1 MLLAFELQPLFGFA
15 LKSKQRKWEQQWCS
29 SNAKVLR
36 IAAAYT
42 HCEPAA
48 AASLTLI
55 TTEGDITISKG
66 AARGSITRQQCKSHT
81 AFFQPASTAWE
92 NKSALLFNGGLL
104 AVELTVNLKSQSP
117 SLNQISLG
125 SFDDVIMIPITGC
138 PAKNRE
144 ERRTH
149 ARTHARRH
157 AHSQIL
163 GCPPTAQ
170 YASILSPVCASM
182 DVEQTGPSDLEI
194 ISQPVEDE
202 NQYLAPPVQLV
213 SFGYRDLPLAAL
225 DLSLAGSQLLS
236 NADEDENREG
246 TAGLLVITPVP
257 LSPHYCIDL
266 PLKQTAAISL
276 PAPSGAFRSLS
287 VHSPLVR
294 VKVEDFQHPTTPTLP
309 QHLSS
314 GMMSPPIPVMGVWL
328 PDAETEAYVADTAI
342 PNVQG
347 VQAPLNLT
355 GSGKRSNWLKPC
367 CGRRVALWQVCL
379 LSAGFNC
386 ILVACVILVVL
397 FLSLEL
403 LIDTK
408 LLQFTEELVV
418 LGVSNAFQFA
428 SIIHWISL
436 IILSLFFSEN
446 CEKQNGEFGPQASTS
461 VQTNYPDSLSPNALT
476 KTLITSEPEGEI
488 IKAKLNEQWGWGYS
502 DTIHPNTSPTDIT
515 EESSV
520 TTSWSHGTNQ
530 KTGFEHTVFRIVV
543 LGIWDYIE
551 NKVEVFDGAVIVLSL
566 APMVA
571 STVANGPSS
580 PWDAISLII
589 TLRIW
594 RVKRIIDA
602 YVLQVKVEMEL
613 EIQQCEKTK
622 AVREE
627 QLERLTQICQ
637 EQAVSTNSPQM
648 QLRAHLAQQD
658 LDLAAEREA
667 AMQIHH
673 IIASKYPSVRLMQ

>member
-1 MLLAFELQPLFGFA
+1 MNRGG
-15 LKSKQRKWEQQWCS
+15 WC
-29 SNAKVLR
+29 
-36 IAAAYT
+36 
-42 HCEPAA
+42 
-48 AASLTLI
+48 
-55 TTEGDITISKG
+55 
-66 AARGSITRQQCKSHT
+66 QCHRSRFRCSPPQT
-81 AFFQPASTAWE
+81 CA
-92 NKSALLFNGGLL
+92 GL
-104 AVELTVNLKSQSP
+104 
-117 SLNQISLG
+117 
-125 SFDDVIMIPITGC
+125 
-138 PAKNRE
+138 
-144 ERRTH
+144 
-149 ARTHARRH
+149 
-157 AHSQIL
+157 
-163 GCPPTAQ
+163 
-170 YASILSPVCASM
+170 
-182 DVEQTGPSDLEI
+182 SDLEI

-202 NQYLAPPVQLV
+202 NQCLAPPVQLV
-213 SFGYRDLPLAAL
+213 SFGYRDLPLTAL

-246 TAGLLVITPVP
+246 
-257 LSPHYCIDL
+257 
-266 PLKQTAAISL
+266 
-276 PAPSGAFRSLS
+276 
-287 VHSPLVR
+287 
-294 VKVEDFQHPTTPTLP
+294 
-309 QHLSS
+309 
-314 GMMSPPIPVMGVWL
+314 
-328 PDAETEAYVADTAI
+328 
-342 PNVQG
+342 
-347 VQAPLNLT
+347 
-355 GSGKRSNWLKPC
+355 SNWLKPC

-386 ILVACVILVVL
+386 VLVACVILVVL

-408 LLQFTEELVV
+408 LLQF
-418 LGVSNAFQFA
+418 SNAFQFA

-436 IILSLFFSEN
+436 IILSLFFSE
-446 CEKQNGEFGPQASTS
+446 
-461 VQTNYPDSLSPNALT
+461 
-476 KTLITSEPEGEI
+476 
-488 IKAKLNEQWGWGYS
+488 
-502 DTIHPNTSPTDIT
+502 
-515 EESSV
+515 
-520 TTSWSHGTNQ
+520 
-530 KTGFEHTVFRIVV
+530 TVFRIVV

-637 EQAVSTNSPQM
+637 EQAFEIR

-673 IIASKYPSVRLMQ
+673 VWGKQGRNFQVVEGLTPGESDDEDPVVRDDMNNYISQYYSEASSDAGASGLGACVITTAAIDVHLPTNPNPIHSNPMLAMERVGSAVSDVSTSISRSSGSLTARPHSLSSHTPGSSMTDCSSSTAQDLSLSYSAHRCCPPSFSGQDPCRDPSMVVQEILSSLTEDSCLAQKGLAVDPVNLKLPSPTGSEKASPELDNRINIFNRRNQEERRGQGRGCVLLQTKPLIHLQGSTNEPSLEEKYRLLGPADTPLGHMPDT

>member
-1 MLLAFELQPLFGFA
+1 MA
-15 LKSKQRKWEQQWCS
+15 
-29 SNAKVLR
+29 NAECWHV
-36 IAAAYT
+36 
-42 HCEPAA
+42 
-48 AASLTLI
+48 
-55 TTEGDITISKG
+55 
-66 AARGSITRQQCKSHT
+66 TR
-81 AFFQPASTAWE
+81 E
-92 NKSALLFNGGLL
+92 
-104 AVELTVNLKSQSP
+104 
-117 SLNQISLG
+117 
-125 SFDDVIMIPITGC
+125 
-138 PAKNRE
+138 
-144 ERRTH
+144 
-149 ARTHARRH
+149 
-157 AHSQIL
+157 
-163 GCPPTAQ
+163 
-170 YASILSPVCASM
+170 
-182 DVEQTGPSDLEI
+182 VEQAGLSDLEI

-202 NQYLAPPVQLV
+202 NQCLAPPVQLV

-236 NADEDENREG
+236 NADEDENRDG
-246 TAGLLVITPVP
+246 
-257 LSPHYCIDL
+257 
-266 PLKQTAAISL
+266 
-276 PAPSGAFRSLS
+276 
-287 VHSPLVR
+287 
-294 VKVEDFQHPTTPTLP
+294 
-309 QHLSS
+309 
-314 GMMSPPIPVMGVWL
+314 
-328 PDAETEAYVADTAI
+328 
-342 PNVQG
+342 
-347 VQAPLNLT
+347 
-355 GSGKRSNWLKPC
+355 SNWLKPC

-408 LLQFTEELVV
+408 LLQF
-418 LGVSNAFQFA
+418 SNAFQFA

-436 IILSLFFSEN
+436 IILSLFFSE
-446 CEKQNGEFGPQASTS
+446 
-461 VQTNYPDSLSPNALT
+461 
-476 KTLITSEPEGEI
+476 
-488 IKAKLNEQWGWGYS
+488 
-502 DTIHPNTSPTDIT
+502 
-515 EESSV
+515 
-520 TTSWSHGTNQ
+520 
-530 KTGFEHTVFRIVV
+530 TVFRIVV

-637 EQAVSTNSPQM
+637 EQAFEIR

-673 IIASKYPSVRLMQ
+673 VWGKQGRSFQVVEGLTPGESDDEGGQRNSREPHSTADPVVHDDMNNYISQYYSEASSDAGASGLGARIITTAAIDVHLPTNPHPIQSNPMLAMERVGSAVSDASTSISRSSGSLTARPHSLSSHTPGSSMTDCSSSTAQDLSLSYSSHRCCPPTFSGQDPCRDPSMVVQELLSSLSEDSSLAQKGLAVDPVNLKLPSPTGSEKASPELDKRINIFNRRNQEERRVRGRGCVLLQTKPLIHLQGSATEPSLEEKYRLLGPADTPLGRMPDT

>member
-1 MLLAFELQPLFGFA
+1 MA
-15 LKSKQRKWEQQWCS
+15 
-29 SNAKVLR
+29 NA
-36 IAAAYT
+36 
-42 HCEPAA
+42 
-48 AASLTLI
+48 
-55 TTEGDITISKG
+55 
-66 AARGSITRQQCKSHT
+66 
-81 AFFQPASTAWE
+81 
-92 NKSALLFNGGLL
+92 
-104 AVELTVNLKSQSP
+104 
-117 SLNQISLG
+117 
-125 SFDDVIMIPITGC
+125 
-138 PAKNRE
+138 E
-144 ERRTH
+144 E
-149 ARTHARRH
+149 
-157 AHSQIL
+157 
-163 GCPPTAQ
+163 
-170 YASILSPVCASM
+170 
-182 DVEQTGPSDLEI
+182 VEQAGLSDLEI

-246 TAGLLVITPVP
+246 
-257 LSPHYCIDL
+257 
-266 PLKQTAAISL
+266 
-276 PAPSGAFRSLS
+276 
-287 VHSPLVR
+287 
-294 VKVEDFQHPTTPTLP
+294 
-309 QHLSS
+309 
-314 GMMSPPIPVMGVWL
+314 
-328 PDAETEAYVADTAI
+328 
-342 PNVQG
+342 
-347 VQAPLNLT
+347 
-355 GSGKRSNWLKPC
+355 SNWLKPC

-408 LLQFTEELVV
+408 LLQF
-418 LGVSNAFQFA
+418 SNAFQFA

-436 IILSLFFSEN
+436 IILSLFFSE
-446 CEKQNGEFGPQASTS
+446 
-461 VQTNYPDSLSPNALT
+461 
-476 KTLITSEPEGEI
+476 
-488 IKAKLNEQWGWGYS
+488 
-502 DTIHPNTSPTDIT
+502 
-515 EESSV
+515 
-520 TTSWSHGTNQ
+520 
-530 KTGFEHTVFRIVV
+530 TVFRIVV

-637 EQAVSTNSPQM
+637 EQAFEIR

-673 IIASKYPSVRLMQ
+673 VWSKQGRSFQVVEGLTPGESDDEGSQRNPREPHATADPVVRDDMNNYISQYYSEASSDAGASGLGARVITTAAIDVHLPTNPNPIQSNSMLGERVGSAVSDTSTSISRSSGSQTARPHSLSSHTPGSSMTDCSSSTAQDLSLSYNTHRWCPPSFSGQDPSRNPCRDPSMVVQELLSSLSEDSCLAQKGLVVDPVNLKLPSPTGSEKASPELDNRINIFNRRNQEERRGRGRGCVLLQTKPLIHLQGSTTEPSLEEKYRLLGPADTPLGHMPDT

>member
-1 MLLAFELQPLFGFA
+1 MA
-15 LKSKQRKWEQQWCS
+15 
-29 SNAKVLR
+29 NA
-36 IAAAYT
+36 
-42 HCEPAA
+42 
-48 AASLTLI
+48 
-55 TTEGDITISKG
+55 
-66 AARGSITRQQCKSHT
+66 
-81 AFFQPASTAWE
+81 
-92 NKSALLFNGGLL
+92 
-104 AVELTVNLKSQSP
+104 
-117 SLNQISLG
+117 
-125 SFDDVIMIPITGC
+125 
-138 PAKNRE
+138 E
-144 ERRTH
+144 E
-149 ARTHARRH
+149 
-157 AHSQIL
+157 
-163 GCPPTAQ
+163 
-170 YASILSPVCASM
+170 
-182 DVEQTGPSDLEI
+182 VEQAGLSDLEI

-202 NQYLAPPVQLV
+202 NQCLAPPVQLV

-246 TAGLLVITPVP
+246 
-257 LSPHYCIDL
+257 
-266 PLKQTAAISL
+266 
-276 PAPSGAFRSLS
+276 
-287 VHSPLVR
+287 
-294 VKVEDFQHPTTPTLP
+294 
-309 QHLSS
+309 
-314 GMMSPPIPVMGVWL
+314 
-328 PDAETEAYVADTAI
+328 
-342 PNVQG
+342 
-347 VQAPLNLT
+347 
-355 GSGKRSNWLKPC
+355 SNWLKPC

-408 LLQFTEELVV
+408 LLQF
-418 LGVSNAFQFA
+418 SNAFQFA

-436 IILSLFFSEN
+436 IILSLFFSE
-446 CEKQNGEFGPQASTS
+446 
-461 VQTNYPDSLSPNALT
+461 
-476 KTLITSEPEGEI
+476 
-488 IKAKLNEQWGWGYS
+488 
-502 DTIHPNTSPTDIT
+502 
-515 EESSV
+515 
-520 TTSWSHGTNQ
+520 
-530 KTGFEHTVFRIVV
+530 TVFRIVV

-637 EQAVSTNSPQM
+637 EQAFEIR

-673 IIASKYPSVRLMQ
+673 VWGKQGRSFQVVEGLTPGESDDEGSQRNPREPRAPADPVVRDDMNNYISQYYSEASSDAGASGLGARVITTAAIDVHLPTNPNPIQSNPMLAMERVGSAVSDASTSISRSSGSLTARPHSLSSHTPGSSMTDCSSSTAQDLSLSYSTHRCCPPSYSGQDPCRDPSMVVQELLSSLSEDSCLAQKGLVVDPVNLKLPSPTGSEKASPELDNRINIFNRRNQEERRGRGRGCVLLQTKPLIHLQGNTTEPSLEEKYRLLGPADTPLGHMPDT

>member
-1 MLLAFELQPLFGFA
+1 MQ
-15 LKSKQRKWEQQWCS
+15 CS
-29 SNAKVLR
+29 SQ
-36 IAAAYT
+36 
-42 HCEPAA
+42 H
-48 AASLTLI
+48 SFLI
-55 TTEGDITISKG
+55 T
-66 AARGSITRQQCKSHT
+66 
-81 AFFQPASTAWE
+81 
-92 NKSALLFNGGLL
+92 
-104 AVELTVNLKSQSP
+104 
-117 SLNQISLG
+117 
-125 SFDDVIMIPITGC
+125 
-138 PAKNRE
+138 RE
-144 ERRTH
+144 
-149 ARTHARRH
+149 
-157 AHSQIL
+157 
-163 GCPPTAQ
+163 
-170 YASILSPVCASM
+170 
-182 DVEQTGPSDLEI
+182 VEQAGLSDLEI

-202 NQYLAPPVQLV
+202 NQCLAPPVQLV

-246 TAGLLVITPVP
+246 SPNTSGHGEKGKVVGRANFP
-257 LSPHYCIDL
+257 LQL
-266 PLKQTAAISL
+266 
-276 PAPSGAFRSLS
+276 
-287 VHSPLVR
+287 
-294 VKVEDFQHPTTPTLP
+294 EN
-309 QHLSS
+309 
-314 GMMSPPIPVMGVWL
+314 W
-328 PDAETEAYVADTAI
+328 
-342 PNVQG
+342 
-347 VQAPLNLT
+347 
-355 GSGKRSNWLKPC
+355 SNWLKPC

-408 LLQFTEELVV
+408 LLQF
-418 LGVSNAFQFA
+418 SNAFQFA

-436 IILSLFFSEN
+436 IILSLFFSE
-446 CEKQNGEFGPQASTS
+446 
-461 VQTNYPDSLSPNALT
+461 
-476 KTLITSEPEGEI
+476 
-488 IKAKLNEQWGWGYS
+488 
-502 DTIHPNTSPTDIT
+502 
-515 EESSV
+515 
-520 TTSWSHGTNQ
+520 
-530 KTGFEHTVFRIVV
+530 TVFRIVV

-551 NKVEVFDGAVIVLSL
+551 NKVEVFDGAIIVLSL

-637 EQAVSTNSPQM
+637 EQAFEIR

-658 LDLAAEREA
+658 LDIAAEREA

-673 IIASKYPSVRLMQ
+673 VWSKQGRSFQVVEGLTPGESDDEGGQKNPREPHATAAGASGLGARVITTAAIDIHLPTNPNPIQSKSMLAMERVGSAISDAYTSISRSSGSLTARPQSLSSHTPVSSMTDCSSGTAQDPSLSYSSHHCCRPRFSGQDPCRDPTMVVQELLSSLSEDSCLTQKGLVVDPVNLKLPSPTGSEKASPELDNRINIFNCRNQEERRGRGRGCVLLQTKPLIHLQGSANESSMEEKYRLLGTADIPLGHMPDT

>member
-1 MLLAFELQPLFGFA
+1 M
-15 LKSKQRKWEQQWCS
+15 
-29 SNAKVLR
+29 
-36 IAAAYT
+36 
-42 HCEPAA
+42 
-48 AASLTLI
+48 
-55 TTEGDITISKG
+55 
-66 AARGSITRQQCKSHT
+66 
-81 AFFQPASTAWE
+81 
-92 NKSALLFNGGLL
+92 
-104 AVELTVNLKSQSP
+104 
-117 SLNQISLG
+117 
-125 SFDDVIMIPITGC
+125 
-138 PAKNRE
+138 RE
-144 ERRTH
+144 
-149 ARTHARRH
+149 
-157 AHSQIL
+157 
-163 GCPPTAQ
+163 
-170 YASILSPVCASM
+170 
-182 DVEQTGPSDLEI
+182 VEQAGLSDLEI

-246 TAGLLVITPVP
+246 
-257 LSPHYCIDL
+257 
-266 PLKQTAAISL
+266 
-276 PAPSGAFRSLS
+276 
-287 VHSPLVR
+287 
-294 VKVEDFQHPTTPTLP
+294 
-309 QHLSS
+309 
-314 GMMSPPIPVMGVWL
+314 
-328 PDAETEAYVADTAI
+328 
-342 PNVQG
+342 
-347 VQAPLNLT
+347 
-355 GSGKRSNWLKPC
+355 SNWLKPC

-408 LLQFTEELVV
+408 LLQF
-418 LGVSNAFQFA
+418 SNAFQFA

-436 IILSLFFSEN
+436 IILSLFFSE
-446 CEKQNGEFGPQASTS
+446 
-461 VQTNYPDSLSPNALT
+461 
-476 KTLITSEPEGEI
+476 
-488 IKAKLNEQWGWGYS
+488 
-502 DTIHPNTSPTDIT
+502 
-515 EESSV
+515 
-520 TTSWSHGTNQ
+520 
-530 KTGFEHTVFRIVV
+530 TVFRIVV

-637 EQAVSTNSPQM
+637 EQAFEIR

-673 IIASKYPSVRLMQ
+673 VWGKQGRCFQVVEGLTPGESDDEGGQRNPREPHATADPVVRDDMNNYISQYYSEASSDAGASAFGARVITMAAIDVHLPTNPNTIQSNQMLAMERVGSVVSDVSTSISRSSGSLTARPLSLSSHTPASSMTDCSNSTAHDLSLSYSTHRCCPPSYSGQDPCRDPSMVVQELLSSLSEDSCLAQKGLVVDPVNLKLPSPTGSEKASPELDNRINIFNRRNQEERRGRGRGCVLLQTKPLIHLQSSTTEPSLEEKYRLLGPADTPLGHMPDT

>member
-1 MLLAFELQPLFGFA
+1 MFE
-15 LKSKQRKWEQQWCS
+15 
-29 SNAKVLR
+29 NNVL
-36 IAAAYT
+36 
-42 HCEPAA
+42 P
-48 AASLTLI
+48 S
-55 TTEGDITISKG
+55 
-66 AARGSITRQQCKSHT
+66 
-81 AFFQPASTAWE
+81 
-92 NKSALLFNGGLL
+92 NKSA
-104 AVELTVNLKSQSP
+104 
-117 SLNQISLG
+117 
-125 SFDDVIMIPITGC
+125 MITYCNIF
-138 PAKNRE
+138 E
-144 ERRTH
+144 
-149 ARTHARRH
+149 
-157 AHSQIL
+157 
-163 GCPPTAQ
+163 
-170 YASILSPVCASM
+170 
-182 DVEQTGPSDLEI
+182 VEQAGLSDLEI
-194 ISQPVEDE
+194 ISQPVDDE
-202 NQYLAPPVQLV
+202 NQCLAPPVQLV

-246 TAGLLVITPVP
+246 
-257 LSPHYCIDL
+257 
-266 PLKQTAAISL
+266 
-276 PAPSGAFRSLS
+276 
-287 VHSPLVR
+287 
-294 VKVEDFQHPTTPTLP
+294 
-309 QHLSS
+309 
-314 GMMSPPIPVMGVWL
+314 
-328 PDAETEAYVADTAI
+328 
-342 PNVQG
+342 
-347 VQAPLNLT
+347 
-355 GSGKRSNWLKPC
+355 SNWLKPC

-386 ILVACVILVVL
+386 VLVACVILVVL

-408 LLQFTEELVV
+408 LLQF
-418 LGVSNAFQFA
+418 SNAFQFA

-436 IILSLFFSEN
+436 IILSLFFSE
-446 CEKQNGEFGPQASTS
+446 
-461 VQTNYPDSLSPNALT
+461 
-476 KTLITSEPEGEI
+476 
-488 IKAKLNEQWGWGYS
+488 
-502 DTIHPNTSPTDIT
+502 
-515 EESSV
+515 
-520 TTSWSHGTNQ
+520 
-530 KTGFEHTVFRIVV
+530 TVFRIVV

-637 EQAVSTNSPQM
+637 EQAFEIR

-673 IIASKYPSVRLMQ
+673 VWGKQGQSFHVVEGLTPGESDDEGGQRNPREPHVGADPVVRDDMNNYISQYYSEASSDAGVSGLGARVITTAAIDIHLPTNPIQSNAILAVERAGGVVNESSISISRSSGSLTARPLSLINQTPGSSTTDCSTAQDLSLSYTSHRCCPPSFSGSDPCRDPTAVVQELLSSLSEDSCLAQKGLAVNPVNLKLPSPTGSENASPELDNRINIFNRRNQGCVLLQTKPLIHLQGSTTEPSLEEKYRLLGPADSPLGHTPDT

>member
-1 MLLAFELQPLFGFA
+1 MA
-15 LKSKQRKWEQQWCS
+15 
-29 SNAKVLR
+29 NA
-36 IAAAYT
+36 
-42 HCEPAA
+42 
-48 AASLTLI
+48 
-55 TTEGDITISKG
+55 EGTG
-66 AARGSITRQQCKSHT
+66 QA
-81 AFFQPASTAWE
+81 
-92 NKSALLFNGGLL
+92 GL
-104 AVELTVNLKSQSP
+104 
-117 SLNQISLG
+117 
-125 SFDDVIMIPITGC
+125 
-138 PAKNRE
+138 
-144 ERRTH
+144 
-149 ARTHARRH
+149 
-157 AHSQIL
+157 
-163 GCPPTAQ
+163 
-170 YASILSPVCASM
+170 
-182 DVEQTGPSDLEI
+182 SDLEI

-202 NQYLAPPVQLV
+202 NQCLAPPVQLV

-236 NADEDENREG
+236 NADEDENRDG
-246 TAGLLVITPVP
+246 
-257 LSPHYCIDL
+257 
-266 PLKQTAAISL
+266 
-276 PAPSGAFRSLS
+276 
-287 VHSPLVR
+287 
-294 VKVEDFQHPTTPTLP
+294 
-309 QHLSS
+309 
-314 GMMSPPIPVMGVWL
+314 
-328 PDAETEAYVADTAI
+328 
-342 PNVQG
+342 
-347 VQAPLNLT
+347 
-355 GSGKRSNWLKPC
+355 SNWLKPC
-367 CGRRVALWQVCL
+367 CGRRVSLWQVCL

-408 LLQFTEELVV
+408 LLQF
-418 LGVSNAFQFA
+418 SNAFQFA

-436 IILSLFFSEN
+436 IILSLFFSE
-446 CEKQNGEFGPQASTS
+446 
-461 VQTNYPDSLSPNALT
+461 
-476 KTLITSEPEGEI
+476 
-488 IKAKLNEQWGWGYS
+488 
-502 DTIHPNTSPTDIT
+502 
-515 EESSV
+515 
-520 TTSWSHGTNQ
+520 
-530 KTGFEHTVFRIVV
+530 TVFRIVV

-637 EQAVSTNSPQM
+637 EQAFEIR

-667 AMQIHH
+667 AMQIHRVWSKQGRNFQVVEGLTPGESDDEGSQRNPREPLATADTVVRDDMNNYISQYYSEASSDAGATGLGAR
-673 IIASKYPSVRLMQ
+673 IITTAAIDVHLPNNPNPIQSNPMLAMERVGSAISDASTSVSRSSGSLTARPHSVSSHTPGSSLTDCSSSTAQDLSLSYSSRRCCPPSFSGQDPCRDPSMVVQELLSSLSEDACLAQKGMAVDPVNLKLPSPTGSEKASPEMDNRINIFNRRNQEERQGRERGCVLLQTKPLIHLQGSTTEPSLEEKCRLLGPADNPLGHMPDT

>member
-1 MLLAFELQPLFGFA
+1 MA
-15 LKSKQRKWEQQWCS
+15 
-29 SNAKVLR
+29 NAQ
-36 IAAAYT
+36 
-42 HCEPAA
+42 E
-48 AASLTLI
+48 
-55 TTEGDITISKG
+55 
-66 AARGSITRQQCKSHT
+66 
-81 AFFQPASTAWE
+81 
-92 NKSALLFNGGLL
+92 
-104 AVELTVNLKSQSP
+104 
-117 SLNQISLG
+117 
-125 SFDDVIMIPITGC
+125 
-138 PAKNRE
+138 
-144 ERRTH
+144 
-149 ARTHARRH
+149 
-157 AHSQIL
+157 
-163 GCPPTAQ
+163 
-170 YASILSPVCASM
+170 
-182 DVEQTGPSDLEI
+182 VEQAGLSDLEI

-202 NQYLAPPVQLV
+202 NQCLAPPVQLV

-246 TAGLLVITPVP
+246 
-257 LSPHYCIDL
+257 
-266 PLKQTAAISL
+266 
-276 PAPSGAFRSLS
+276 
-287 VHSPLVR
+287 
-294 VKVEDFQHPTTPTLP
+294 
-309 QHLSS
+309 
-314 GMMSPPIPVMGVWL
+314 
-328 PDAETEAYVADTAI
+328 
-342 PNVQG
+342 
-347 VQAPLNLT
+347 
-355 GSGKRSNWLKPC
+355 SNWLKPC

-386 ILVACVILVVL
+386 ALVASVFLVVL

-408 LLQFTEELVV
+408 LLQF
-418 LGVSNAFQFA
+418 SNAFQFA

-436 IILSLFFSEN
+436 IILSLFFSE
-446 CEKQNGEFGPQASTS
+446 
-461 VQTNYPDSLSPNALT
+461 
-476 KTLITSEPEGEI
+476 
-488 IKAKLNEQWGWGYS
+488 
-502 DTIHPNTSPTDIT
+502 
-515 EESSV
+515 
-520 TTSWSHGTNQ
+520 
-530 KTGFEHTVFRIVV
+530 TVFRIVV

-637 EQAVSTNSPQM
+637 EQAFEIR

-673 IIASKYPSVRLMQ
+673 VWGKQGKSFQVIEGLTPGESDDEGGQRNPRQPQANTDPVVRDDMNNYISQYYSEASSDAGASGLGARVITTAAIDVHLPCSTTLIQSNAMLAMERVGSGVSDASTSMSRSSGSLTARPHSLSSHTVGSSITDCSSSAAQDLSLSFSSHHCCPPSFSGQGPCRDPSMVVQELLSSLSEDSCLAQKGLAVDPVNLKLPSPTGSENASPELDNRINLFNRRNQEDRRGRGCVLLQTKPLIHLQGGTEPSLEEKYRLLGPADSPLGHMPDT

>member
-1 MLLAFELQPLFGFA
+1 MYCAYNMDAVMNTKLMFPIVVVDLTEEMQMTQKVKWTFWESSSCLIMLME
-15 LKSKQRKWEQQWCS
+15 
-29 SNAKVLR
+29 
-36 IAAAYT
+36 
-42 HCEPAA
+42 
-48 AASLTLI
+48 
-55 TTEGDITISKG
+55 
-66 AARGSITRQQCKSHT
+66 
-81 AFFQPASTAWE
+81 
-92 NKSALLFNGGLL
+92 
-104 AVELTVNLKSQSP
+104 
-117 SLNQISLG
+117 
-125 SFDDVIMIPITGC
+125 
-138 PAKNRE
+138 
-144 ERRTH
+144 
-149 ARTHARRH
+149 
-157 AHSQIL
+157 
-163 GCPPTAQ
+163 
-170 YASILSPVCASM
+170 
-182 DVEQTGPSDLEI
+182 VEQAGLSDLEI
-194 ISQPVEDE
+194 ISQPVDDE
-202 NQYLAPPVQLV
+202 NQCLSPPVQLV

-236 NADEDENREG
+236 NADEDENRDG
-246 TAGLLVITPVP
+246 
-257 LSPHYCIDL
+257 
-266 PLKQTAAISL
+266 
-276 PAPSGAFRSLS
+276 
-287 VHSPLVR
+287 
-294 VKVEDFQHPTTPTLP
+294 
-309 QHLSS
+309 
-314 GMMSPPIPVMGVWL
+314 
-328 PDAETEAYVADTAI
+328 
-342 PNVQG
+342 
-347 VQAPLNLT
+347 
-355 GSGKRSNWLKPC
+355 SNWLKPC

-408 LLQFTEELVV
+408 LLQF
-418 LGVSNAFQFA
+418 SNAFQFA

-436 IILSLFFSEN
+436 IILSLFFSE
-446 CEKQNGEFGPQASTS
+446 
-461 VQTNYPDSLSPNALT
+461 
-476 KTLITSEPEGEI
+476 
-488 IKAKLNEQWGWGYS
+488 
-502 DTIHPNTSPTDIT
+502 
-515 EESSV
+515 
-520 TTSWSHGTNQ
+520 
-530 KTGFEHTVFRIVV
+530 TVFRIVV

-622 AVREE
+622 AMREE

-637 EQAVSTNSPQM
+637 EQAFEIR

-673 IIASKYPSVRLMQ
+673 VWGKQGRSFQVVEGLTPGESDDEGGQRNPREPHASTDPVVRDDMNNYISQYYSEVSSDAGASGLGARIITTAAIDVHLPTSLNQIQSNPMLAMERMGSAVSDASTSISRSSGSLTARPLSLSSHTPGSSLTDCSSSTAQDLSLNYSSHRCCPPSFSGQDPCRDPSMMVQELLSSLSEDSCLAQKGLTVDPVNLKLPSPTGSEKASPELDNRINIFNRRNQEERRGQGRGCVLLQTKPLIHLQGGTTEPSLEEKYRLLGPADSPLGHMSDT

>member
-1 MLLAFELQPLFGFA
+1 MVWHITREV
-15 LKSKQRKWEQQWCS
+15 EQ
-29 SNAKVLR
+29 
-36 IAAAYT
+36 
-42 HCEPAA
+42 
-48 AASLTLI
+48 ASL
-55 TTEGDITISKG
+55 
-66 AARGSITRQQCKSHT
+66 
-81 AFFQPASTAWE
+81 
-92 NKSALLFNGGLL
+92 
-104 AVELTVNLKSQSP
+104 
-117 SLNQISLG
+117 
-125 SFDDVIMIPITGC
+125 
-138 PAKNRE
+138 
-144 ERRTH
+144 
-149 ARTHARRH
+149 
-157 AHSQIL
+157 
-163 GCPPTAQ
+163 
-170 YASILSPVCASM
+170 
-182 DVEQTGPSDLEI
+182 SDLEI

-202 NQYLAPPVQLV
+202 NQRLAPPVQLV

-246 TAGLLVITPVP
+246 
-257 LSPHYCIDL
+257 
-266 PLKQTAAISL
+266 
-276 PAPSGAFRSLS
+276 
-287 VHSPLVR
+287 
-294 VKVEDFQHPTTPTLP
+294 
-309 QHLSS
+309 
-314 GMMSPPIPVMGVWL
+314 
-328 PDAETEAYVADTAI
+328 
-342 PNVQG
+342 
-347 VQAPLNLT
+347 
-355 GSGKRSNWLKPC
+355 SNWLKPC

-386 ILVACVILVVL
+386 VLVACVILVVL

-408 LLQFTEELVV
+408 LLQF
-418 LGVSNAFQFA
+418 SSAFQFA
-428 SIIHWISL
+428 TVIHWISL
-436 IILSLFFSEN
+436 IILSLFFSE
-446 CEKQNGEFGPQASTS
+446 
-461 VQTNYPDSLSPNALT
+461 
-476 KTLITSEPEGEI
+476 
-488 IKAKLNEQWGWGYS
+488 
-502 DTIHPNTSPTDIT
+502 
-515 EESSV
+515 
-520 TTSWSHGTNQ
+520 
-530 KTGFEHTVFRIVV
+530 TVFRIVV

-637 EQAVSTNSPQM
+637 EQAFEIR

-658 LDLAAEREA
+658 LDLAAERQA

-673 IIASKYPSVRLMQ
+673 AWGKQGRSFQVVEGLTPGESDDEDTMVRDDMNNYISQYYSEASSDTGAPGLGARVITTAAIDVHLPNSTNSIQSNAKLAMERVGSAVSDVSTSISQSSGSLTVRPLSLSSHTPGSSMTDCSSSTAKDVSSHRCCPPSLSGRDPCRDPSAVVQELLSSLSEDSCLAQKGLAVDPVNLKLPSPTGSEKGSPELDNRINLFNRRNQEERRGRGRGCVQLQTKPLIHLQGSTTEPSLEEKYRLLGPADSPLGHMPDT

>member
-1 MLLAFELQPLFGFA
+1 MA
-15 LKSKQRKWEQQWCS
+15 
-29 SNAKVLR
+29 NAECWHV
-36 IAAAYT
+36 
-42 HCEPAA
+42 
-48 AASLTLI
+48 
-55 TTEGDITISKG
+55 
-66 AARGSITRQQCKSHT
+66 TR
-81 AFFQPASTAWE
+81 E
-92 NKSALLFNGGLL
+92 
-104 AVELTVNLKSQSP
+104 
-117 SLNQISLG
+117 
-125 SFDDVIMIPITGC
+125 
-138 PAKNRE
+138 
-144 ERRTH
+144 
-149 ARTHARRH
+149 
-157 AHSQIL
+157 
-163 GCPPTAQ
+163 
-170 YASILSPVCASM
+170 
-182 DVEQTGPSDLEI
+182 VEQAGLSDLEI

-202 NQYLAPPVQLV
+202 NQCLAPPVQLV

-246 TAGLLVITPVP
+246 
-257 LSPHYCIDL
+257 
-266 PLKQTAAISL
+266 
-276 PAPSGAFRSLS
+276 
-287 VHSPLVR
+287 
-294 VKVEDFQHPTTPTLP
+294 
-309 QHLSS
+309 
-314 GMMSPPIPVMGVWL
+314 
-328 PDAETEAYVADTAI
+328 
-342 PNVQG
+342 
-347 VQAPLNLT
+347 
-355 GSGKRSNWLKPC
+355 SNWLKPC

-408 LLQFTEELVV
+408 LLQF
-418 LGVSNAFQFA
+418 SNAFQFA

-436 IILSLFFSEN
+436 IILSLFFS
-446 CEKQNGEFGPQASTS
+446 
-461 VQTNYPDSLSPNALT
+461 
-476 KTLITSEPEGEI
+476 
-488 IKAKLNEQWGWGYS
+488 
-502 DTIHPNTSPTDIT
+502 
-515 EESSV
+515 
-520 TTSWSHGTNQ
+520 
-530 KTGFEHTVFRIVV
+530 
-543 LGIWDYIE
+543 
-551 NKVEVFDGAVIVLSL
+551 EVFDGAVIVLSL

-637 EQAVSTNSPQM
+637 EQAFEIR

-667 AMQIHH
+667 AMQMHHVWGKQGRSFQVVEGLTPGESDDEGGQRNPRELHATADPVVHDDMNNYISQYYSEASSDAGASGLGARVITTAAIDVHLPTNPNPIQSNTMVAMERVGSAVIDTSTSISRSSGSLTARPHSLSSHTPGSSMTDCSSSTAQDLSLCYSSHRCCPPSFSGQDPCSDPSMVVQELLCSLSEDSCLAEKGLAVDPVNLKLPSPTGSEKASPELDNRINIFNRRNQEERRGRGRGCVLLQTKPLIHLQG
-673 IIASKYPSVRLMQ
+673 STTEPSLEEKYRFLGPADTPLGRMPDT

>member
-1 MLLAFELQPLFGFA
+1 MLYCTNHYSDILVPPGCCISFSGFFSPFFGFA
-15 LKSKQRKWEQQWCS
+15 LKSECLQRKPQQQGCS

-36 IAAAYT
+36 KASAYT

-48 AASLTLI
+48 PI
-55 TTEGDITISKG
+55 TTEGDISISRRAAGGTI
-66 AARGSITRQQCKSHT
+66 ARQQCKSHT
-81 AFFQPASTAWE
+81 GEHESCVYQMRRNMANTEEMEQA
-92 NKSALLFNGGLL
+92 GL
-104 AVELTVNLKSQSP
+104 
-117 SLNQISLG
+117 
-125 SFDDVIMIPITGC
+125 
-138 PAKNRE
+138 
-144 ERRTH
+144 
-149 ARTHARRH
+149 
-157 AHSQIL
+157 
-163 GCPPTAQ
+163 
-170 YASILSPVCASM
+170 
-182 DVEQTGPSDLEI
+182 SDLEI

-202 NQYLAPPVQLV
+202 NPCMAHPVQLV
-213 SFGYRDLPLAAL
+213 SFGYRDLPFTAL

-246 TAGLLVITPVP
+246 
-257 LSPHYCIDL
+257 
-266 PLKQTAAISL
+266 
-276 PAPSGAFRSLS
+276 
-287 VHSPLVR
+287 
-294 VKVEDFQHPTTPTLP
+294 
-309 QHLSS
+309 
-314 GMMSPPIPVMGVWL
+314 
-328 PDAETEAYVADTAI
+328 
-342 PNVQG
+342 
-347 VQAPLNLT
+347 
-355 GSGKRSNWLKPC
+355 SNWLKPC

-408 LLQFTEELVV
+408 LLQFA
-418 LGVSNAFQFA
+418 NAFQFA

-436 IILSLFFSEN
+436 IILSLFFSE
-446 CEKQNGEFGPQASTS
+446 
-461 VQTNYPDSLSPNALT
+461 
-476 KTLITSEPEGEI
+476 
-488 IKAKLNEQWGWGYS
+488 
-502 DTIHPNTSPTDIT
+502 
-515 EESSV
+515 
-520 TTSWSHGTNQ
+520 
-530 KTGFEHTVFRIVV
+530 TVFRIVV

-551 NKVEVFDGAVIVLSL
+551 NKVEVFDGAIIVLSL

-637 EQAVSTNSPQM
+637 EQAFEIR

-673 IIASKYPSVRLMQ
+673 VWRKQGRSFQVVEGLTPGESDDEGGQRNPREPTTADTVVCDDMNNYISQYYSEASSDAEASVSGARVITTAAIDVHLPTIPNPIQSNPKLAVERVGSAVSDASTSVSRSSGSLTARPHSLSSHTPGSSTTDCSSSTAHDPSLNYSSHRSPASISDQDPCRDPSMVVQELLSSLSEDSCLSQKGLVVDPVNLKLPSPTGSEKASPELENRINIFNRRNQEERRGQGRGCVLLQTKPLIHLQGGTTEPSLEEKYRLLGPSDTPLGHMPDT